1 MPFLSLKTLKMEN
14 LLAFPVEEVE
24 VEEEVGRPEDVVVP
38 ELAVIYVWAK
48 DDACEDQNNRCNFV

>member
-14 LLAFPVEEVE
+14 LLAFPEEEVE
-24 VEEEVGRPEDVVVP
+24 VEEVGRPEDVVVP

-48 DDACEDQNNRCNFV
+48 DDACEDQEVRCNFMR